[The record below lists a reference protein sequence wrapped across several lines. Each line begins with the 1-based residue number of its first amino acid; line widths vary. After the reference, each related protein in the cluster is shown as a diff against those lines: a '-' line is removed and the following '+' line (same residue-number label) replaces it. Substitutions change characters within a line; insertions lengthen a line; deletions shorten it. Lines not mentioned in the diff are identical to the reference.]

1 MRTLLIIFAG
11 LALLGLCVFVGR
23 RARSVHH
30 GTRFFIALWFVLA
43 FVNMWLGTR
52 AGYSWAAEAP
62 IFLLIFGLPAA
73 AAVFVE
79 RR

>member
-1 MRTLLIIFAG
+1 MRTFLVIIAG
-11 LALLGLCVFVGR
+11 FALLAVCVFIGKRVR
-23 RARSVHH
+23 TVRH

-62 IFLLIFGLPAA
+62 IFLLIFGVPTL
-73 AAVFVE
+73 AAVFLE
-79 RR
+79 RS